1 MIYLF
6 IVLIFQED
14 FLDLSVAIAAG
25 AGLQDVL
32 HGNYVEMESLS
43 GNNQYRCEACQKLV
57 DAKKVV
63 VWDNYSY
70 SSISVLK
77 SEPMLINHVIQAS
90 FPLLTVALFKSVN
103 VNVGLSV
110 EVGFGIRIIRCVT
123 CRMFTICNS
132 HCGKVMFLQAYVK
145 NSVHRGVYTP

>member
-1 MIYLF
+1 M
-6 IVLIFQED
+6 QED

-63 VWDNYSY
+63 VWDSYSY
-70 SSISVLK
+70 SSISVLR
-77 SEPMLINHVIQAS
+77 SEPVLDNSVNPAS
-90 FPLLTVALFKSVN
+90 FSLLMVRLHVPSPFRLRHHHIYVAHATLFAFHLV
-103 VNVGLSV
+103 VL
-110 EVGFGIRIIRCVT
+110 
-123 CRMFTICNS
+123 
-132 HCGKVMFLQAYVK
+132 L
-145 NSVHRGVYTP
+145 

>member
-1 MIYLF
+1 M
-6 IVLIFQED
+6 QED

-63 VWDNYSY
+63 VWDSYSY
-70 SSISVLK
+70 SSISVLR
-77 SEPMLINHVIQAS
+77 SEPMLVNNVSPAG
-90 FPLLTVALFKSVN
+90 FPLLTTVLNQPIGTFNPV
-103 VNVGLSV
+103 L
-110 EVGFGIRIIRCVT
+110 
-123 CRMFTICNS
+123 
-132 HCGKVMFLQAYVK
+132 AYV
-145 NSVHRGVYTP
+145 S